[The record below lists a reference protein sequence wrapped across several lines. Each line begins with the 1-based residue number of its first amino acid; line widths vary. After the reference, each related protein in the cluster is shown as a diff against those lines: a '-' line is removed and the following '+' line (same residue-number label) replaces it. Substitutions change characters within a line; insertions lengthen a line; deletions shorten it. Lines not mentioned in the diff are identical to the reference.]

1 MPLVGLVLFVV
12 WIVLVAG
19 VRGYVQYRR
28 TGTAAMRLG
37 DPRGS
42 PQWWSRRLASLGFAF
57 GVTAPLAALAGL
69 QPIGILDTVAVHVT
83 GVAIAVLGVG
93 ISVGSQVAMGD
104 AWRGDVDQDARTPL
118 VTTGPFAVVRNP
130 ILAGTALTAMG
141 LALVVPNVL
150 SAAMVVAVVAA
161 LEIQVRLVEEPYL
174 RRVHGNAYRDYAART
189 GRFVPWIGRD
199 RT

>member
-1 MPLVGLVLFVV
+1 MPLVGLALLVS

-19 VRGYVQYRR
+19 VRGYIQHRR
-28 TGTAAMRLG
+28 TGNAAMRLG

-42 PQWWSRRLASLGFAF
+42 PQWWSRRLASVGFAF
-57 GVTAPLAALAGL
+57 GVAAPLAALAGL
-69 QPIGILDTVAVHVT
+69 APFRVLDAAAIHLT
-83 GVAIAVLGVG
+83 GVAFAVLGIG
-93 ISVGSQVAMGD
+93 ITVGSQIAMGD
-104 AWRGDVDQDARTPL
+104 AWRADVDPEATTDL

-130 ILAGTALTAMG
+130 ILAGTAMTALG
-141 LALVVPNVL
+141 LVLVVPNVL
-150 SAAMVVAVVAA
+150 SAAMLVAFVVA

-174 RRVHGNAYRDYAART
+174 RRVHGDAYRAYAGRT